1 MGMQKITKAE
11 PCEGYRVDLTFDD
24 GVTGI
29 VDLSY
34 LVGRGVF
41 SSWQDYAAFRLVH
54 VGETGDL
61 RWPDGIDLCPDSLYI
76 KVSGKSIEQVFPE
89 LTTTPSHA

>member
-1 MGMQKITKAE
+1 MGMRKITKAE
-11 PCEGYRVDLTFDD
+11 AREDYRINLTFDD

-29 VDLSY
+29 VDLSH

-41 SSWQDYAAFRLVH
+41 SCWRDDAAFRLVQ

-61 RWPDGIDLCPDSLYI
+61 RWPAGIDLCPDSLYM
-76 KVSGKSIEQVFPE
+76 KVSGKTFEEVFPE
-89 LTTTPSHA
+89 LTGTPSHA